1 MWYMRVMDR
10 PTREDL
16 RLRSVLVQT
25 GIAIAIALVILL
37 ITFVWLFG
45 RLL

>member
-1 MWYMRVMDR
+1 
-10 PTREDL
+10 
-16 RLRSVLVQT
+16 VLVQT